1 MLESA
6 GEVSHKFELL
16 IKYKDLL
23 MSYSSL
29 YRSLLDILTETSV
42 FAKCYTLIGM
52 IPLLTMEEI
61 NFLSRTLPPECSF
74 LTRKGLVHLLPSP
87 LRGMFD
93 VNVTENIDLTKRS
106 YCQENEETTNT
117 FEILGDCSGDFFSS
131 PFSRRS
137 KASLPERHRTAHST
151 VIPFFSELLQTR
163 TTTSLIF
170 DGSRRCRDVMGH
182 DSIYQGRDSN
192 SGQMGITND
201 MNSVVG
207 SSVTG
212 LNQST
217 FPIIEGDFDATLESI
232 LDRRSKATSEWL
244 FNKAVSSVSSSISGI
259 MTGGNISDGTMV
271 GIICACTAS
280 AGLGSIAQQALKVS
294 FRQLSIYGVSHR
306 RMKYA
311 LQQAASTALQ
321 YGVPAVGAVAITAGG
336 MLILRKAA
344 STTRSMLRADTPLH
358 RMLSYTL
365 MLTRTLKLQPSRTL
379 SSSNFFLTNP
389 TLIIVISAWSLTA
402 FVAWRL
408 KSRVKNFKWLFD
420 IILSKFFTD
429 YETLVRIYQ
438 DCKL

>member
-1 MLESA
+1 
-6 GEVSHKFELL
+6 
-16 IKYKDLL
+16 
-23 MSYSSL
+23 MSYSSF

-117 FEILGDCSGDFFSS
+117 FEILRDCSGDFFSP
-131 PFSRRS
+131 PFNRRP
-137 KASLPERHRTAHST
+137 KASSPGKHRTTHST

-163 TTTSLIF
+163 TTTSMIF
-170 DGSRRCRDVMGH
+170 DGSRCCRDVMGH
-182 DSIYQGRDSN
+182 DSIYHGRDSN
-192 SGQMGITND
+192 SGQMGITDN
-201 MNSVVG
+201 MNSVVD
-207 SSVTG
+207 SSVAG

-217 FPIIEGDFDATLESI
+217 YPIIEGDFDATLESI

-244 FNKAVSSVSSSISGI
+244 LNKAISSVSSSISGI
-259 MTGGNISDGTMV
+259 LTGGNISDGTMV

-280 AGLGSIAQQALKVS
+280 AGLGSITQQALKVS
-294 FRQLSIYGVSHR
+294 FRQINIYGVSHR

-321 YGVPAVGAVAITAGG
+321 YGVPAISAVAITAGG
-336 MLILRKAA
+336 MLLLRKAA
-344 STTRSMLRADTPLH
+344 STTRVLLRTQTPLH

-365 MLTRTLKLQPSRTL
+365 MLTRALQLQPSRTL

-389 TLIIVISAWSLTA
+389 TLIIVVSAWSLTA

-420 IILSKFFTD
+420 IILSKFVTD